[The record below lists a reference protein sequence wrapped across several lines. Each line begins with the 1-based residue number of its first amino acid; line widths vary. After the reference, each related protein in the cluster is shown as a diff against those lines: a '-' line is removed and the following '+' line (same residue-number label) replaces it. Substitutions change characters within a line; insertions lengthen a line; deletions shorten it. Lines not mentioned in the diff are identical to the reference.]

1 MQLSESPFIASS
13 PKCTSFFELLTSAP
27 NFCLLDDEVD
37 NFRSSLRGKEGLAGG
52 KYEENVVGGA
62 EHGHTVKRSERGG

>member
-1 MQLSESPFIASS
+1 MGE
-13 PKCTSFFELLTSAP
+13 
-27 NFCLLDDEVD
+27 
-37 NFRSSLRGKEGLAGG
+37 GGLAGG